1 MCFRNSLK
9 RSRQFGPARAP
20 SGPQEKVRPPT
31 ILTALLFF
39 SPLPARSKIS
49 WARPPPMRFRDY
61 KIAVVAFL
69 IFLGCAPGASLR
81 QARRSKTVWSY
92 DGGVFFATDGS
103 LPNGVCFRV
112 SGEMNA
118 AEFFDHLKRVDDE
131 HGTVFRRGPE
141 TVSQFPEA
149 LAVSFAIRSAVHAR
163 PQRHRT
169 ADLLNPGNDGSTA
182 ADDLLEER
190 CGTSPCER
198 RKGGPDPR
206 RTSLSARHGTRGGI
220 ASALRVVLS
229 VAGPQRRGASY
240 GQSCIR
246 VPDG

>member
-1 MCFRNSLK
+1 
-9 RSRQFGPARAP
+9 
-20 SGPQEKVRPPT
+20 
-31 ILTALLFF
+31 
-39 SPLPARSKIS
+39 
-49 WARPPPMRFRDY
+49 MRFRDY

-69 IFLGCAPGASLR
+69 IFLGCAPGASLS

-149 LAVSFAIRSAVHAR
+149 LAVSFAIHDQPCKPGLREIEPRAYLTREMMSQLQLSIYWKHGVDLSAVKDVTKVDTRVERVTPYATALAAEL
-163 PQRHRT
+163 PQRFEWSYQLAVPSAGVPLTDSLVFVFRT
-169 ADLLNPGNDGSTA
+169 AEGRIA
-182 ADDLLEER
+182 AR
-190 CGTSPCER
+190 VA
-198 RKGGPDPR
+198 
-206 RTSLSARHGTRGGI
+206 AR
-220 ASALRVVLS
+220 L
-229 VAGPQRRGASY
+229 
-240 GQSCIR
+240 
-246 VPDG
+246 